1 MGRDCAA
8 RYVFA
13 LIRRS
18 RLPDTAR
25 RHTQVPPYDH
35 RRTAHM
41 DRRAGPVC
49 PAAGTHHRTSE
60 SQGPASLTAQD
71 GCDAGASGMPRPTVG
86 STRRPLSA
94 TRHGVGTAA
103 LRLTPWGLRH
113 LRMAL
118 WDAGGVSPAA
128 AGGCF
133 APCAARVFRP
143 LRRATKGSASGLRDL
158 GCSLPVGKSGRRE
171 IFRQDK
177 VRVRSHTVCMA
188 RNRSAVLA
196 EKIRRA
202 PQAHGR

>member
-118 WDAGGVSPAA
+118 WDAGGVSRRARR
-128 AGGCF
+128 GYF
-133 APCAARVFRP
+133 ARCDGRPKALPLDSAIWAVRCPLARVVGERFFVRTRCGFAAI
-143 LRRATKGSASGLRDL
+143 LYVWQETAAQSWRKRSGEHRR
-158 GCSLPVGKSGRRE
+158 
-171 IFRQDK
+171 
-177 VRVRSHTVCMA
+177 HTGG
-188 RNRSAVLA
+188 
-196 EKIRRA
+196 E
-202 PQAHGR
+202 